1 MYSPATPTIPLWAFE
16 KELVSGPVFGGDTP
30 CTRARAV
37 TYLWKLAGKP
47 QATAANFTDV
57 SASADY
63 APAVA
68 WAAQTGVTCGTGG
81 TTFSPSEVCTRGQ
94 IVTFLYR
101 NLK

>member
-1 MYSPATPTIPLWAFE
+1 MYSPATPTISLWAFE